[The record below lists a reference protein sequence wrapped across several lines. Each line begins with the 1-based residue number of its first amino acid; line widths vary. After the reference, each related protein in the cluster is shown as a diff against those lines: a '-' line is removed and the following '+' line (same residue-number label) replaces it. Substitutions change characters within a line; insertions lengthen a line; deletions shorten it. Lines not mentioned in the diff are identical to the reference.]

1 MSVSKN
7 DFSSLTEQ
15 KSPSRLASRGRGLS
29 IYLKAF
35 LAITLL
41 SALAYGGIILGE
53 LLNAKRTPWGEAGN
67 HAELVL
73 NMDAL
78 LSRYGITNADQRARM
93 TAHAIFASG
102 WAQKVWHYNAWGVK
116 RGSWPDDYY
125 QMNTQEADAA
135 GNYYPVP
142 GEQWRAFTSWKQAID
157 DFLNRISP
165 TSTRAGYQTAARHL
179 IAGGASH
186 DAEYWDALGYGG
198 YYTDKAFD
206 GQDFAK
212 LVTRVRSEIAKANP
226 DQAAEAHAFAIANI
240 TQGASSGWWGLALLG
255 LVVGSVGW
263 LLTRKG

>member
-1 MSVSKN
+1 MLS
-7 DFSSLTEQ
+7 
-15 KSPSRLASRGRGLS
+15 GLV
-29 IYLKAF
+29 
-35 LAITLL
+35 
-41 SALAYGGIILGE
+41 YGGIILGE

-67 HAELVL
+67 HAELCL

-102 WAQKVWHYNAWGVK
+102 WAQKVWHFNAWGVK
-116 RGSWPDDYY
+116 RGSWPDGYY
-125 QMNTQEADAA
+125 QMNTKEADAA
-135 GNYYPVP
+135 GNYYDVP

-165 TSTRAGYQTAARHL
+165 TSERAGYKNAARHL

-186 DAEYWDALGYGG
+186 DAEYWDSLGYGG

-212 LVTRVRSEIAKANP
+212 LVTRVRSELAKADP
-226 DQAAEAHAFAIANI
+226 DQAAKASAFALANI
-240 TQGASSGWWGLALLG
+240 EQGASRGWWGLALLA
-255 LVVGSVGW
+255 VVGSAIGW
-263 LLTRKG
+263 WLTRKG